1 MDTTLVRTSS
11 INVDATAVTRRRYQR
26 IAPIYDR
33 MGARSEQRFAPWRVK
48 LWSAVQAASILEVGV
63 GTGRNMP
70 YYPAHARVT
79 AIDLTP
85 GMLERAEQRA
95 SQLELGA
102 QLTLHLGDVQA
113 LEFGTASFDSAVATF
128 VFCSVP
134 DPVLGLQELRRVV
147 KPGGQIFLLE
157 HMRSS
162 SPVIGWLMDRL
173 NPLVV
178 RMAGANINRRTLDNV
193 RLAGLEFD
201 RVEDL
206 GMGGIIKLIVAR
218 VPTR

>member
-1 MDTTLVRTSS
+1 MDTTLIRTSS
-11 INVDATAVTRRRYQR
+11 LDVDATAVTRRRYQR
-26 IAPIYDR
+26 IAPIYDL
-33 MGARSEQRFAPWRVK
+33 MGARSEKRFAPWRVK

-63 GTGRNMP
+63 GTGRNMA
-70 YYPAHARVT
+70 YYPPHAQVT

-85 GMLERAEQRA
+85 GMLERAQQRA
-95 SQLELGA
+95 GELGLGEQVA
-102 QLTLHLGDVQA
+102 LQLGDVQA
-113 LEFGTASFDSAVATF
+113 LEFGSAAFDSAVATF

-134 DPVLGLQELRRVV
+134 DPVLGLRELKRVV

-157 HMRSS
+157 HMRS
-162 SPVIGWLMDRL
+162 PNRVLGWLMDRL

-178 RMAGANINRRTLDNV
+178 RMAGANVNRRTLDNV

-206 GMGGIIKLIVAR
+206 AMGGIIKLIAVR
-218 VPTR
+218 VPPR